1 MNHTLCLIGLN
12 KDDEQ
17 RFHAVLAQAGNGRW
31 QVAPEAAAEVLVVD
45 LDSMVGQM
53 SWLKLARGGR
63 KVVALSVRPNG
74 ETGLTLQRPLSTEA
88 LAEVLQRLESEL
100 PAAAPAKPGAEAAT
114 APVQPKA
121 AAAPLRPQAAEAP
134 AAVQPPRLVDYLSP
148 EALPGPVRLQVEGA
162 PPLVIDPDNNLYLGG
177 DKLKPYAAY
186 CTRPIAPDDWQSLD
200 QSELP
205 ALEVKLG
212 GRQPLLR
219 LRWLSALLA
228 GEGKL
233 LPPWSAEDRFKL
245 NRWPQIEREFPKHFR
260 IATAMMKGS
269 ATLAEIA
276 ELSQSPQ
283 ADVAD
288 FINASL
294 ATGVAEPVR

>member
-1 MNHTLCLIGLN
+1 MNRTLCFVGLSR
-12 KDDEQ
+12 DDEP
-17 RFHAVLAQAGNGRW
+17 RYKAILEQAGNGHWRI
-31 QVAPEAAAEVLVVD
+31 APEAAAEVLVVD

-53 SWLKLARGGR
+53 SWLKLARSGR
-63 KVVALSVRPNG
+63 KLVALSVRPKG
-74 ETGLTLQRPLSTEA
+74 ETALTLQHPLSAEA

-100 PAAAPAKPGAEAAT
+100 PAAAPAKPVAG
-114 APVQPKA
+114 A
-121 AAAPLRPQAAEAP
+121 AAAPARPQAAAAP
-134 AAVQPPRLVDYLSP
+134 TPAQPPRLVDYLSP
-148 EALPGPVRLQVEGA
+148 DALPGPVRLEAEGA
-162 PPLVIDPDNNLYLGG
+162 PPLVIDPGSNLYLGG
-177 DKLKPYAAY
+177 DKLKPYAPY
-186 CTRPIAPDDWQSLD
+186 CTRPIAAGDWQSLE

-269 ATLAEIA
+269 HTLAEIA
-276 ELSQSPQ
+276 ELSQSPP

-294 ATGVAEPVR
+294 ATGVAEPLR